1 VPSSP
6 KDYCGR
12 NSPLIH
18 SRWEIEE
25 VGSRE
30 TLLVN
35 VPHAGAKG
43 SCRANATL
51 GTPVNMQSTMWHSVG
66 TSYSGCLV

>member
-1 VPSSP
+1 MGSGNTFTEYSAM
-6 KDYCGR
+6 
-12 NSPLIH
+12 
-18 SRWEIEE
+18 WEARVEE

-35 VPHAGAKG
+35 IPHAGAIG
-43 SCRANATL
+43 SCHANAIL
-51 GTPVNMQSTMWHSVG
+51 GTPVNMQSSMQHSVS